1 MYWSAGPGRWLSGPP
16 SVFNYSACLWT
27 NVDLCCIFIWGLS
40 KYPWLQR
47 PEQARSVL
55 KGSHAAVCRKMI
67 NLFLNDSCLD
77 RPDVASIFVR
87 FPPELMD
94 RKCASLTFS
103 GQTDLSL
110 SIQAIVILKYALGKE
125 KQGGWLWSRQSRQSI
140 TSPCRCRTQMIIKNN
155 VVKKRITVCE
165 LCMSTGMNQM

>member
-1 MYWSAGPGRWLSGPP
+1 MTLWPPLFSITLLAYGQMLIYAAYLSGGSPNIP
-16 SVFNYSACLWT
+16 DFRDRN
-27 NVDLCCIFIWGLS
+27 
-40 KYPWLQR
+40 R
-47 PEQARSVL
+47 RSVL

-110 SIQAIVILKYALGKE
+110 SIQAMTVTLKYALGKE
-125 KQGGWLWSRQSRQSI
+125 KQGG
-140 TSPCRCRTQMIIKNN
+140 
-155 VVKKRITVCE
+155 
-165 LCMSTGMNQM
+165 